1 MRKKE
6 LKLVVTLV
14 HGLIFG
20 FKAKCAYSALNSGA
34 IDMEVKSNH
43 VSKKETRI

>member
-1 MRKKE
+1 MYGVK
-6 LKLVVTLV
+6 
-14 HGLIFG
+14 FG
-20 FKAKCAYSALNSGA
+20 FKAKHAYFVLNSGE